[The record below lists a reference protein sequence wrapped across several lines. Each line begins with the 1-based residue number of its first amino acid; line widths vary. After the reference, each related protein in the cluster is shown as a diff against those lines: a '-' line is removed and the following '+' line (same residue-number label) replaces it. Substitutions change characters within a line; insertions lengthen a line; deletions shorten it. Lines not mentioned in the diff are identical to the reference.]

1 MILVS
6 HIFKHL
12 KSIVASILVLS
23 SLQPT
28 TAFSLG
34 ATARVKD
41 VVKWQGVRSNV
52 LVGYGLV
59 VGLKGTGDTLK
70 DSPYALETVLS
81 MLERLGVNV
90 RDKDANMKSKNMA
103 AVMVTAELPAFARQ
117 GTPVDVT
124 VSAMGTATDL
134 LGGTLLVTPLLGAD
148 GNVYAVA
155 QGSVVTGGFQA
166 TGQSGSSVSNGV
178 PTSGKIANGAIV
190 ERETGFELNSMAE
203 LDLTLRN
210 PDFTTAQRIAEAIN
224 KASGNGIAKPK
235 DHATVHLKVPEQYR
249 GDTMAFITDIEQLTI
264 VPDQAAKVI
273 IDEKNGVIVMGQD
286 VRVSTVAISHGNL
299 TIKITETPQ
308 VSQPNPFSNGGQT
321 AGVARSNI
329 SVDKGEGK
337 KLTVLHAGVTLQQLV
352 DNLNAL
358 GVAPRDM
365 ITILRT
371 IKAAGALQAEI
382 GAV

>member
-1 MILVS
+1 MKVVS
-6 HIFKHL
+6 HTFRFFG
-12 KSIVASILVLS
+12 SIVIT
-23 SLQPT
+23 SLI
-28 TAFSLG
+28 SLG
-34 ATARVKD
+34 IAMPQSYASMRTTRLKD

-103 AVMVTAELPAFARQ
+103 AVMVTAELPAFGRQ
-117 GTPVDVT
+117 GTPIDVT
-124 VSAMGTATDL
+124 VSAMGTANDL
-134 LGGTLLVTPLLGAD
+134 SGGTLMVTPLLGAD
-148 GNVYAVA
+148 SNVYAVA
-155 QGSVVTGGFQA
+155 QGAVVTGGYQA

-178 PTSGKIANGAIV
+178 PTSGRIANGAII

-224 KASGNGIAKPK
+224 KASGNNVARPK
-235 DHATVHLKVPEQYR
+235 DHATVHLRVPDQYR
-249 GDTMAFITDIEQLTI
+249 GNTMAFITDIEQLTI
-264 VPDQAAKVI
+264 VPDQPAKVI

-286 VRVSTVAISHGNL
+286 VRISTVAVSQGNL
-299 TIKITETPQ
+299 TIKITENPQ

-321 AGVARSNI
+321 VTVPRSNI
-329 SVDKGEGK
+329 SIDSATDKK
-337 KLTVLHAGVTLQQLV
+337 MTVLDGGVTLQQLV
-352 DNLNAL
+352 DSLNAL
-358 GVAPRDM
+358 GVSPRDM

-382 GAV
+382 GAL